1 MQIKQIL
8 VPTDFSENA
17 QHAVSYAI
25 ELAKRCSA
33 KLHLLHTSG
42 DTDLPAHGPVL

>member
-17 QHAVSYAI
+17 QHAVDYAI
-25 ELAKRCSA
+25 GLARHCSA
-33 KLHLLHTSG
+33 KLHQLHTPG
-42 DTDLPAHGPVL
+42 GPT